1 MEGWICKK
9 CGRSYSPYTK
19 RCDWCNSATNV
30 RSSSPTFS
38 FNNRASDSDDD
49 DWPMDEI
56 EYAAKCYKWECDRGN
71 DLVNW

>member
-9 CGRSYSPYTK
+9 CGRSYSPYVKT
-19 RCDWCNSATNV
+19 CDWCNSATRNV
-30 RSSSPTFS
+30 YSFSTVSS
-38 FNNRASDSDDD
+38 FNNKANDSD

-56 EYAAKCYKWECDRGN
+56 EYAAKHYKWECDRGN